1 MQIILKKFI
10 DNYNLAF
17 ETLNNIYLCSMEH
30 EWVMNR
36 FI

>member
-1 MQIILKKFI
+1 MQKIVKKFI
-10 DNYNLAF
+10 VNYNLAF
-17 ETLNNIYLCSMEH
+17 EKINNIYLCSMEH